1 MQDKSNVPLPHYAT
15 PETEPKRTRG
25 LGWIAI
31 LVVVVIFFGAWKFSG
46 FANFPSVHE
55 SEWQAVFLDNNQVY
69 FGHLKSRNREYAVL
83 NNIFYLRV
91 TDSLQQGAPP
101 GSGLNLVKL
110 GEELHGP
117 QDVMY
122 ISKDKITF
130 WENLKSDSQVVQAIN
145 GFLNQPK

>member
-1 MQDKSNVPLPHYAT
+1 MP
-15 PETEPKRTRG
+15 PEPERRRALG
-25 LGWIAI
+25 WGWIAI
-31 LVVVVIFFGAWKFSG
+31 LIVVVIFLGAWKLSG
-46 FANFPSVHE
+46 FTNFPSVPK

-69 FGHLKSRNREYAVL
+69 FGHLKNYNREYAVL
-83 NNIFYLRV
+83 KNIFYLRV
-91 TDSLQQGAPP
+91 ADALQQGAPP

-117 QDVMY
+117 KDVMY

-145 GFLNQPK
+145 VFLGQPK